1 MATKPTTKAAT
12 VERLLRRAR
21 GATQE
26 ELEKATG
33 WKPHSVRAFLS
44 GLRKKGNQIEREER
58 SSGAV
63 AYIIRMKKEEAATI
77 QASDAAQTAPAAAG
91 EPQ

>member
-1 MATKPTTKAAT
+1 MASKPTTKAAI

-26 ELEKATG
+26 ELEKATE

-44 GLRKKGNQIEREER
+44 GLRKKGIAIEREER
-58 SSGAV
+58 SSGAT
-63 AYIIRMKKEEAATI
+63 AYIIRKAKAPEAA
-77 QASDAAQTAPAAAG
+77 AAQEAADATAAEQG
-91 EPQ
+91 